1 MSIMFK
7 RELTD
12 IILQSF
18 KDGFI
23 TIVYGARRVGK
34 TVLLEQLRV
43 ALHRPDTVT
52 FNGDTAEAAQALSS
66 TSELQLF
73 SLVKNYGVIFVDE
86 AERIPN
92 ISLALKII
100 IDKFPEKKI
109 VVTGSSSL
117 QLSRG
122 PQENLTGRNQTFAL
136 FPLSSREIL
145 GEEPPFKA
153 SAFLETQLVFGGYPL
168 VHTLAGNDER
178 KRYLTGVVDDYLL
191 RDVLFLERLEHPEN
205 LKRLAT
211 LLAFQIGQE
220 VSQNELANSLNI
232 SVKTV
237 ARYLDLLEKSF
248 IVFRVDAYSRNMRK
262 EVGKSKKYY
271 FYDLGIRNALI
282 TQFQSLSERVDV
294 GALWENFLFVER
306 KKKHEYARR
315 AVTMHFWRNYAG
327 AEIDLVEITDGTLSA
342 FECKWSPAANVRTPK
357 AFKEQYRTEAAV
369 IHRENYLDFV
379 L

>member
-1 MSIMFK
+1 MFK
-7 RELTD
+7 RELTE

-34 TVLLEQLRV
+34 TVLLEQLR
-43 ALHRPDTVT
+43 ASLHRPDTVI
-52 FNGDTAEAAQALSS
+52 FNGDTAETIQALSS
-66 TSELQLF
+66 TSEIQLS

-191 RDVLFLERLEHPEN
+191 RDVLFLEGLERPQD
-205 LKRLAT
+205 LKRVGTT
-211 LLAFQIGQE
+211 LPF
-220 VSQNELANSLNI
+220 
-232 SVKTV
+232 
-237 ARYLDLLEKSF
+237 
-248 IVFRVDAYSRNMRK
+248 
-262 EVGKSKKYY
+262 
-271 FYDLGIRNALI
+271 
-282 TQFQSLSERVDV
+282 
-294 GALWENFLFVER
+294 
-306 KKKHEYARR
+306 
-315 AVTMHFWRNYAG
+315 
-327 AEIDLVEITDGTLSA
+327 
-342 FECKWSPAANVRTPK
+342 
-357 AFKEQYRTEAAV
+357 
-369 IHRENYLDFV
+369 
-379 L
+379 